1 MNSWRKSTQKQYSS
15 YIYKWIRYAKDKDY
29 SITHPKLTE
38 ALDFLTFLFDSGL
51 HYSTLNTA
59 RSALSNVISLSDNPS
74 IMFGKHPLVIRFMRG
89 VFTLKPKLPKLTE
102 VWNAADV
109 LNYIDSMGK
118 NCDLLLMDLSMKL
131 SMLLALV
138 TGERV
143 QCLHLLDI
151 NLMHKYNDKVVFEIR
166 DLLKQSRPGY
176 HKSSL
181 EMKCFDE
188 NENLCVVHTLYDYL
202 DRTVNI
208 RNDSSKL
215 LISYQKPFKP
225 VSKDTISRWLRI
237 LLGKAGIDIRSFTA
251 HSTRSASSSAA
262 KNNGLPVNII
272 MDKVGW
278 SSLSTFSK
286 FYDKPI
292 RKQSDY
298 GSSVLK
304 SVSKK

>member
-1 MNSWRKSTQKQYSS
+1 
-15 YIYKWIRYAKDKDY
+15 
-29 SITHPKLTE
+29 
-38 ALDFLTFLFDSGL
+38 
-51 HYSTLNTA
+51 
-59 RSALSNVISLSDNPS
+59 
-74 IMFGKHPLVIRFMRG
+74 
-89 VFTLKPKLPKLTE
+89 
-102 VWNAADV
+102 
-109 LNYIDSMGK
+109 
-118 NCDLLLMDLSMKL
+118 
-131 SMLLALV
+131 
-138 TGERV
+138 
-143 QCLHLLDI
+143 
-151 NLMHKYNDKVVFEIR
+151 
-166 DLLKQSRPGY
+166 
-176 HKSSL
+176 
-181 EMKCFDE
+181 MKCFDE

-225 VSKDTISRWLRI
+225 VSKDTISRWLKI
-237 LLGKAGIDIRSFTA
+237 LLGKAGIDTKSFTA
-251 HSTRSASSSAA
+251 HSTRSTSSSAA

-278 SSLSTFSK
+278 SSFSNFSK